1 MSNPTLITPEEYL
14 KLNWHSTRE
23 YNKHIYSLN
32 LKFCPC
38 CKQFLSFSNFEKS
51 NKRRGILKLQSKCR
65 DCRRRKQY
73 EKLGYAEPPPR
84 YVEPVAQDPINNKVC
99 HKCKIEKS
107 RNDFFVESVS
117 KDGLNKWCK
126 ACNLDYKREH
136 KEHYRE
142 KDRQRL
148 LDNPELVEKRNKYS
162 RENTFNN
169 PILRERRKINC
180 RKWRTENPDKKRKYD
195 RAYNKYKSETDPAFK
210 LKKNLRRSFT
220 EYVGGRNKT
229 SRLAKYLGIPY
240 EEFRVFIENQFNG
253 RWTWDDYGI
262 EGFHIDHIVPFA
274 IFDILNE
281 EEMFLCWNYR
291 NFQPL
296 DSFENSGIKRES
308 LPIARTHLL
317 KQIEKNGNNDY
328 YEKLL
333 AFLDKKMIELKD
345 SVRFMLC

>member
-1 MSNPTLITPEEYL
+1 MSNPDIALITSEEYL
-14 KLNWHSTRE
+14 KLKRFPRIE
-23 YNKHIYSLN
+23 YNKYLCSLN

-38 CKQFLSFSNFEKS
+38 CKQFLSFDNFEKCIG
-51 NKRRGILKLQSKCR
+51 RGFQTYCR
-65 DCRRRKQY
+65 DCRRKKKY
-73 EKLGYAEPPPR
+73 EKLGYEIPPPR
-84 YVEPVAQDPINNKVC
+84 FVEPIAKDPNNKVC
-99 HKCKIEKS
+99 YKCKIEKS
-107 RNDFFVESVS
+107 KNSFHAEKAN
-117 KDGLNKWCK
+117 KDGLNRWCK
-126 ACNLDYKREH
+126 ACSTDYATKNREH
-136 KEHYRE
+136 INKRAVERLRSNPIL
-142 KDRQRL
+142 RQAV
-148 LDNPELVEKRNKYS
+148 NKRT

-210 LKKNLRRSFT
+210 LKRNLRGTFAKF
-220 EYVGGRNKT
+220 VGGKCKT
-229 SRLAKYLGIPY
+229 SRLARYLSIPY

-296 DSFENSGIKRES
+296 DGFENSGIKRES

-317 KQIEKNGNNDY
+317 KQIEKIGNNDY
-328 YEKLL
+328 YENLL
-333 AFLDKKMIELKD
+333 GFLAKKMIELKD